1 MSTLSAR
8 LNEATRRIT
17 SDRASMRQFL
27 MIAVPALALAVIA
40 YLYIVSG
47 RYVSTDNAYVKADMV
62 SVSPDVGG
70 RIVAVYVKQ
79 NEAVKAGD
87 PLFQIDP
94 APYKL
99 ALAEAEAQLQA
110 AASNVNSMK
119 AKYQMTVA
127 QLGLAKSNV
136 DFYTREFDRQSSLA
150 KSRVASQA
158 KLDTAKHN
166 LDTAVQLGQMLKESI
181 GQTVAMLDNKPD
193 APVEE
198 HSAYMQAKATR
209 DNAALNLERTTVRA
223 PFDGVLGRQPQVGDN
238 VAIGTPVVSIVS
250 QDSIWVEANFKETD
264 LENVHPGQK
273 ATIDIDTYPDHPW
286 EGRVLSISQATGAE
300 FSVLPAQNATGNWV
314 KIVQR
319 ISVRI
324 AVDDENSDQVLRA
337 GMSAVVKIDT
347 GKQNSLLGRIEGARA
362 EPESRVA
369 VSAH

>member
-1 MSTLSAR
+1 MSSLSAR
-8 LNEATRRIT
+8 LRAAARQIT
-17 SDRASMRQFL
+17 QDRASMRQFL
-27 MIAVPALALAVIA
+27 MIVLPVIA
-40 YLYIVSG
+40 LVVIGYFYAMSG

-79 NEAVKAGD
+79 NEQVKAGD
-87 PLFQIDP
+87 ALFQIDP

-99 ALAEAEAQLQA
+99 ALAEADAQLQA
-110 AASNVNSMK
+110 AMSNVNSMK

-136 DFYTREFDRQSSLA
+136 EFYTREFDRQSSLA

-166 LDTAVQLGQMLKESI
+166 LDTAVQLGHMLKESI
-181 GQTVAMLDNKPD
+181 GQTVAMLDNKPE
-193 APVEE
+193 APAEE
-198 HSAYMQAKATR
+198 HSTYMQAEAAR

-238 VAIGTPVVSIVS
+238 VAVGTPVVSIVS
-250 QDSIWVEANFKETD
+250 QKNVWVEANFKETD
-264 LENVHPGQK
+264 LENVHPGQR
-273 ATIDIDTYPDHPW
+273 ATIDIDTYPGHPW

-314 KIVQR
+314 KVVQR
-319 ISVRI
+319 IPVRI
-324 AVDDENSDQVLRA
+324 LIEQHDGDPAIRA
-337 GMSAVVKIDT
+337 GMSVEASIDT
-347 GKQNSLLGRIEGARA
+347 QSDSDDTAKTQVTA
-362 EPESRVA
+362 EVKGPS
-369 VSAH
+369 S